1 MNEASE
7 VYRFGGAEQGKDEQY
22 FHYLIQK
29 AKLAYL
35 RHCTPSYEKLCYE
48 RNELFQSEKKAKLK
62 CDVLQLNSKETIAWL
77 WPGDLTSLL
86 SHQQG
91 ENIKQVNL
99 WVYTIFKQ
107 R

>member
-62 CDVLQLNSKETIAWL
+62 CDVLQLNSKETIA
-77 WPGDLTSLL
+77 
-86 SHQQG
+86 
-91 ENIKQVNL
+91 
-99 WVYTIFKQ
+99 
-107 R
+107 